1 MKWENSCAK
10 TIKIKSL
17 VGNKCKVKYANIT
30 QSEFSFDASAI
41 DGDTVEFATEKGKT
55 YIFANIPLH
64 EIPAL
69 PKNLNITADL
79 ELSWEYDGEVN
90 IWRALDG
97 EGCYTLV
104 AENVSENNYKD
115 SLTFDAAE
123 IFTYKITPAS
133 VKHSSGVG
141 IYGTLNHSSALQR
154 QQYIY
159 KVKQTNLASPRQP
172 ERLELGFYEGKGE
185 VTLNFREV

>member
-1 MKWENSCAK
+1 M
-10 TIKIKSL
+10 
-17 VGNKCKVKYANIT
+17 
-30 QSEFSFDASAI
+30 
-41 DGDTVEFATEKGKT
+41 
-55 YIFANIPLH
+55 
-64 EIPAL
+64 
-69 PKNLNITADL
+69 NITADL
-79 ELSWEYDGEVN
+79 ELSWEYNGEVN

-159 KVKQTNLASPRQP
+159 KVKQTNLTSPYQP
-172 ERLELGFYEGKGE
+172 ERLELGFYEGKRE
-185 VTLNFREV
+185 VTLDFREV